1 MVQRY
6 RGMVGTNPTGA
17 YVLYSDY
24 AALEQRCKELED
36 ELETERIRLAGCG
49 VAAMCNTEQSI
60 KQQRISKDSPYYSA
74 SYQDVCDAVDREMK
88 LRAENAELCKQLE
101 LEHNQGEA
109 FIVQIKELIKDRD
122 RLPIN
127 IILDA
132 PPSHDSG
139 RFVEVETDDGK
150 SIRAGE
156 WIEKD
161 GYWALRITELPKAI
175 DTEMDSE
182 WEIEFIR

>member
-1 MVQRY
+1 MTQAEREI
-6 RGMVGTNPTGA
+6 
-17 YVLYSDY
+17 
-24 AALEQRCKELED
+24 LEGRSKCAFE
-36 ELETERIRLAGCG
+36 
-49 VAAMCNTEQSI
+49 VI
-60 KQQRISKDSPYYSA
+60 KQLQKRCFLLRGEVKRLRDEEMSLISEVK
-74 SYQDVCDAVDREMK
+74 R

-101 LEHNQGEA
+101 LEHDQGEA

-127 IILDA
+127 IIFDA

-150 SIRAGE
+150 SIRVGE

-182 WEIEFIR
+182 WEIEFIRFFPLLEKRLADIFSIWRDTEMEAEK